1 MSKKIK
7 SIVALMLVAVFLLM
21 IACSAIGE
29 GYTFYG
35 TLGGLY
41 YHTNEHCMGM
51 KNPLQYTLQAA
62 INEGKAPCPKCCPYA
77 DMIVYG
83 EKGNSYFHLFS
94 DCSGMKHASS
104 GTMVQAILYGLKIC
118 PICWVDF

>member
-1 MSKKIK
+1 MSKKSK
-7 SIVALMLVAVFLLM
+7 SIVAMMLVALFLQM
-21 IACSAIGE
+21 MACSAVGE
-29 GYTFYG
+29 EYTFYG

-41 YHTNEHCMGM
+41 YHTKENCMGM
-51 KNPLQYTLQAA
+51 KNPLAYTLQAA
-62 INEGKAPCPKCCPYA
+62 INEGKAPCPKCCQYA
-77 DMIVYG
+77 DMMVYG
-83 EKGNSYFHLFS
+83 EKGNPYFHLFS